1 MPALIALPT
10 VVTMGDPAGIGGDVT
25 LMCWT
30 HRQDLKLNP
39 FFVLDDPDRLT
50 ALALQ
55 LGLQI
60 DVEVISTPAEAIS
73 IFDRALPVMPLSKS
87 VQSTSGQEKHTSAGM
102 VIESLDRSI
111 DLAMQGEV
119 AAVVTNPVHKGNLYE
134 AGFQHPGHTE
144 YLAARATGIS
154 GKAAQ
159 PVMMLACQEIR
170 VIPITIHTSLRQAL
184 DDLSTDLIVQTAQ
197 ICVRSMRQEFGLTV
211 PRLAFAGL
219 NPHAGEDGNMGREEI
234 EIIQP
239 AIDILRAQG
248 IHCLGP
254 LSADTMFH
262 AQARQ
267 SYDVALCMYHDQ
279 ALIPIKTID
288 FDNGVNVT
296 LGLPFIRTSPDHGT
310 AFSLA
315 GTGKASPNSMAAAL
329 KMATNMAVTKGQ
341 PNV

>member
-1 MPALIALPT
+1 
-10 VVTMGDPAGIGGDVT
+10 MGDPAGVGGDIT
-25 LMCWT
+25 LMCWS
-30 HRQDLKLNP
+30 RRRDLKLKP
-39 FFVLDDPDRLT
+39 FFVLDDPDRLM
-50 ALALQ
+50 ALAVQ

-60 DVEVISTPAEAIS
+60 DVEVITTPADALS
-73 IFDRALPVMPLSKS
+73 VFDRALPVLPLSKS
-87 VQSTSGQEKHTSAGM
+87 MQSTPGEEKHAAAGM

-119 AAVVTNPVHKGNLYE
+119 AAVVTNPIHKGNLYE

-154 GKAAQ
+154 GEAIQ

-170 VIPITIHTSLRQAL
+170 VVPITIHTSLRQAL
-184 DDLSTDLIVQTAQ
+184 DDLSTDLIVQTAE
-197 ICVRSMRQEFGLTV
+197 ICVQALRWEFGLTE

-219 NPHAGEDGNMGREEI
+219 NPHAGEDGNMGVEEI

-239 AIDILRAQG
+239 AIDILRSRG
-248 IHCLGP
+248 IHCQGP

-262 AQARQ
+262 SKARS

-329 KMATNMAVTKGQ
+329 KMASDMAVTKGQ
-341 PNV
+341 ANV

>member
-1 MPALIALPT
+1 
-10 VVTMGDPAGIGGDVT
+10 MGDPAGIGGDIT
-25 LMCWT
+25 LMCWSN
-30 HRQDLKLNP
+30 RQHLNLKP
-39 FFVLDDPDRLT
+39 FFVLDDPDRLA

-55 LGLQI
+55 LGLKI
-60 DVEVISTPAEAIS
+60 DVEIIATPAEAVTV
-73 IFDRALPVMPLSKS
+73 FDRALPVMPLSKPL
-87 VQSTSGQEKHTSAGM
+87 QSTSTQARQASADM

-111 DLAMQGEV
+111 DFAMQGDV
-119 AAVVTNPVHKGNLYE
+119 AALVTNPIHKGNLYA

-144 YLAARATGIS
+144 YLAARAAGIS
-154 GKAAQ
+154 GDNVQ
-159 PVMMLACQEIR
+159 PVMMLACKEIR
-170 VIPITIHTSLRQAL
+170 VVPITIHTSLRQAL
-184 DDLSTDLIVQTAQ
+184 DDLSTDLIVQTAD
-197 ICVRSMRQEFGLTV
+197 ICIQALQQEFGLMT

-219 NPHAGEDGNMGREEI
+219 NPHAGEGGNMGREEI

-239 AIDILRAQG
+239 AIDVLRARG

-262 AQARQ
+262 SEARQ

-315 GTGKASPNSMAAAL
+315 GTGKASYNSMAAAL
-329 KMATNMAVTKGQ
+329 KMVADMATSKSFTND
-341 PNV
+341 